1 MEILVSGG
9 MVGQCASGESIPVDA
24 LSIRAR
30 QIMNLL
36 PVRLQRCAPVVIH
49 NVDENYTGIRFTT
62 KRGFVVLE
70 MSAGDRPYRLVQQ
83 FDEPDE
89 LGRMEVELRQIPKI
103 YKPHGVAFIVSEFLL
118 SRGFLSA

>member
-1 MEILVSGG
+1 MEILISGG
-9 MVGQCASGESIPVDA
+9 KVGQWASGEGIPVDD
-24 LSIRAR
+24 LSNQAR

-36 PVRLQRCAPVVIH
+36 PVRLQRCAPVIVH
-49 NVDENYTGIRFTT
+49 NADEDYTGIRFTT

-70 MSAGDRPYRLVQQ
+70 MSRSERPYRLVQQ
-83 FDEPDE
+83 FDEPNE
-89 LGRMEVELRQIPKI
+89 IGQAEKELRQIPKI